1 MGPPVSNEMSTCELG
16 RRNYSNYRSNQY
28 SMKTPSE
35 KMVEEVA
42 RLFLDQIHL
51 EKEVEKIKC
60 ELAHKSDFTC
70 MNAYQ
75 LFNYRGMEP

>member
-1 MGPPVSNEMSTCELG
+1 
-16 RRNYSNYRSNQY
+16 
-28 SMKTPSE
+28 MKTPGE

-51 EKEVEKIKC
+51 EKEVERFKC
-60 ELAHKSDFTC
+60 DLAHKSDFTC